1 MNSVVQDPALTP
13 RTTFIISFIQEAIK
27 CGGQYTRFI
36 LQFMPPKMVTKFK
49 SLFLCIQYKMY
60 TGQEIIQFAGISCT
74 LLHSFQIFFDLHVSR
89 TFSLFLKFSNLK
101 LMESSTMF
109 LPLTTILSH
118 FSIPQFQIYL
128 VFLAV
133 HLGKVK

>member
-1 MNSVVQDPALTP
+1 
-13 RTTFIISFIQEAIK
+13 
-27 CGGQYTRFI
+27 
-36 LQFMPPKMVTKFK
+36 
-49 SLFLCIQYKMY
+49 
-60 TGQEIIQFAGISCT
+60 
-74 LLHSFQIFFDLHVSR
+74 
-89 TFSLFLKFSNLK
+89 
-101 LMESSTMF
+101 MESSTMF